1 MDLYRRL
8 WSTHTRGGKSPVFFF
23 LHFFS
28 GPIILGV
35 GGVRTMFKKQ
45 CLMSSGKTCWFFC
58 FVNVF
63 SLFWGPSP
71 R

>member
-8 WSTHTRGGKSPVFFF
+8 WSTHEEEKVLFFF
-23 LHFFS
+23 FFIFS
-28 GPIILGV
+28 AVQLFLGV